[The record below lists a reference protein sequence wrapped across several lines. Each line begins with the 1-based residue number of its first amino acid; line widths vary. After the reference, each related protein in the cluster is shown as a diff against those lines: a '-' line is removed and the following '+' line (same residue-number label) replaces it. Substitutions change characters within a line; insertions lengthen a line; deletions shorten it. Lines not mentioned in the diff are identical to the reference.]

1 MSQAARLSL
10 VDRTDDQMSI
20 LAQCRLLRVARS
32 TLYYRP
38 APASDDDLRLMRR
51 IDEQYLET
59 PFYGSRRMVAV
70 LRREGYAVNRKRV
83 RRLMRLMGIEAIY
96 QKPNTSQRHPDHKV
110 YPYLLRGLV
119 IDRPNQVWCAD
130 ITYIPM
136 AKGFVYLVAVM
147 DWFSRRVLAWRLS
160 IGMETAFCVEALQE
174 AIDRYGAPE
183 LFNTDQG
190 VQFTCEAFIATL
202 ADQGIRISMDGKGRC
217 LDNIFCERLWRS
229 LKYEDIYLRAYE
241 TTKEAR
247 TGIGQWFTFYN
258 DARPHQS
265 LKYQTPRHFFEAT
278 RACAYVDNARAL
290 PTSTQAQQPQQKGD
304 SHDQKELIQSVIASH
319 ALRVEAVQPRAETFS

>member
-1 MSQAARLSL
+1 MLK
-10 VDRTDDQMSI
+10 
-20 LAQCRLLRVARS
+20 VARAAV
-32 TLYYRP
+32 YRKP
-38 APASDDDLRLMRR
+38 TPVKAADLELMRM
-51 IDEQYLET
+51 IDKLHLDR
-59 PFYGSRRMVAV
+59 PFYGARKIAV
-70 LRREGYAVNRKRV
+70 VLCRDGHKVGRKRV
-83 RRLMRLMGIEAIY
+83 TRLMRLMGIETMY
-96 QKPNTSQRHPDHKV
+96 RKPNLSRRHPQHKI
-110 YPYLLRGLV
+110 YPYLLRNLPIERV
-119 IDRPNQVWCAD
+119 HQVWSCD

-136 AKGFVYLVAVM
+136 AHGFLYLVAVI
-147 DWFSRRVLAWRLS
+147 DWYSRLVLSWRLS
-160 IGMETAFCVEALQE
+160 NTMDKTFCVEALQE
-174 AIDRYGAPE
+174 ALDRYGKPE
-183 LFNTDQG
+183 IFNTDQG
-190 VQFTCEAFIATL
+190 VQFTCEAFITTL

>member
-1 MSQAARLSL
+1 MARAA
-10 VDRTDDQMSI
+10 V
-20 LAQCRLLRVARS
+20 
-32 TLYYRP
+32 YRKP
-38 APASDDDLRLMRR
+38 KPTAAADLEMMKR
-51 IDEQYLET
+51 IDRLHLER
-59 PFYGSRRMVAV
+59 PFYGARKIAVVLSRDGHKV
-70 LRREGYAVNRKRV
+70 GRKRV
-83 RRLMRLMGIEAIY
+83 TRLMRLMGIETMY
-96 QKPNTSQRHPDHKV
+96 RKPNLSRRHPQHKI
-110 YPYLLRGLV
+110 YPYLLRNLPIERV
-119 IDRPNQVWCAD
+119 HQVWSCD

-136 AKGFVYLVAVM
+136 AHGFLYLVAVI
-147 DWFSRRVLAWRLS
+147 DWYSRLVLSWRLS
-160 IGMETAFCVEALQE
+160 NTMDKTFCVDALQE
-174 AIDRYGAPE
+174 ALDRYGKPE
-183 LFNTDQG
+183 IFNTDQG
-190 VQFTCEAFIATL
+190 VQFTCEAFITTL

>member
-1 MSQAARLSL
+1 
-10 VDRTDDQMSI
+10 
-20 LAQCRLLRVARS
+20 
-32 TLYYRP
+32 
-38 APASDDDLRLMRR
+38 
-51 IDEQYLET
+51 
-59 PFYGSRRMVAV
+59 
-70 LRREGYAVNRKRV
+70 
-83 RRLMRLMGIEAIY
+83 MRLMGIETMY
-96 QKPNTSQRHPDHKV
+96 RKPNLSRRHPQHKI
-110 YPYLLRGLV
+110 YPYLLRNLPIERV
-119 IDRPNQVWCAD
+119 HQVWSCD

-136 AKGFVYLVAVM
+136 AHGFLYLVAVI
-147 DWFSRRVLAWRLS
+147 DWYSRLVLSWRLS
-160 IGMETAFCVEALQE
+160 NTMDKTFCVEALQE
-174 AIDRYGAPE
+174 ALDRYGKPE
-183 LFNTDQG
+183 IFNTDQG

>member
-1 MSQAARLSL
+1 MIDKLHL
-10 VDRTDDQMSI
+10 DR
-20 LAQCRLLRVARS
+20 
-32 TLYYRP
+32 
-38 APASDDDLRLMRR
+38 
-51 IDEQYLET
+51 
-59 PFYGSRRMVAV
+59 PFYGARKIAV
-70 LRREGYAVNRKRV
+70 VLCRDGHKVGRKRV
-83 RRLMRLMGIEAIY
+83 TRLMRLMGIETMY
-96 QKPNTSQRHPDHKV
+96 RKPNLSRRHPQHKI
-110 YPYLLRGLV
+110 YPYLLRNLPIERV
-119 IDRPNQVWCAD
+119 HQVWSCD

-136 AKGFVYLVAVM
+136 AHGFLYLVAVI
-147 DWFSRRVLAWRLS
+147 DWYSRLVLSWRLS
-160 IGMETAFCVEALQE
+160 NTMDKTFCVEALQE
-174 AIDRYGAPE
+174 ALDRYGKPE
-183 LFNTDQG
+183 IFNTDQG